1 MRLVNPALIIRVA
14 DDSFT
19 DYILGS
25 EFGFSVGGYAVAEMG
40 KRVEDWHVE
49 HIEPYRKCYGIDP
62 EEFRSYRDSADSA
75 VFMAFL
81 NDRAV
86 GHVVVSTNW
95 NSLAHIDELAVDASA
110 RRCGVAHALLD
121 VACFWSRKKQLPGVM
136 LETQNNNLGACRLYQ
151 DYGFELGGIDRLRYR
166 GIEPQTE
173 EVALFWYLL
182 F

>member
-1 MRLVNPALIIRVA
+1 MHPPNPDVSIRVA

-19 DYILGS
+19 DYILDS
-25 EFGFSVGGYAVAEMG
+25 EFGFSVGGYAIAALD
-40 KRVEDWHVE
+40 KRVENWAVE
-49 HIEPYRKCYGIDP
+49 QVEPYRKCYGIDP

-75 VFMAFL
+75 VFMAYL
-81 NDRAV
+81 QGKAV

-95 NSLAHIDELAVDASA
+95 NGLAHIDELAVDAAA
-110 RRCGVAHALLD
+110 RRCGVARALLD

-151 DYGFELGGIDRLRYR
+151 DYGFVLGGIDRMRYR
-166 GIEPQTE
+166 GIDSETE
-173 EVALFWYLL
+173 EVALFWYLM

>member
-1 MRLVNPALIIRVA
+1 MHPPNPAVSIRVA

-19 DYILGS
+19 DYILES
-25 EFGFSVGGYAVAEMG
+25 EFGFSVGGYAIAALD
-40 KRVEDWHVE
+40 KRVENWAVE
-49 HIEPYRKCYGIDP
+49 QVEPYRKCYGIDP

-75 VFMAFL
+75 VFMAYL
-81 NDRAV
+81 QGKAV

-95 NSLAHIDELAVDASA
+95 NGLAHIDELAVDAAA
-110 RRCGVAHALLD
+110 RRCGVARALLD

-151 DYGFELGGIDRLRYR
+151 DYGFVLGGIDRMRYR
-166 GIEPQTE
+166 GIDPETE
-173 EVALFWYLL
+173 EVALFWYLM